1 MNTVTL
7 GGLCV
12 GISVLIGIGVRWWFH
27 EAHRPAAAVP
37 YLLSIAYGMIG
48 IISTGGLLSGV
59 FGIALWGA
67 SGLGDL
73 ALVFGVGGS
82 TADTTRAQQVALTSG
97 GYVTV
102 LLLTVT
108 VICLVRW
115 ASAVPVRKV
124 IAGSLGGACLG
135 LSGTV
140 AGAAAVPLAS
150 AVNALGAAV
159 TMAIQ

>member
-12 GISVLIGIGVRWWFH
+12 GISIVIGIGVRWWFH
-27 EAHRPAAAVP
+27 EAHKPAAAVP
-37 YLLSIAYGMIG
+37 YLLAIAYGMIG
-48 IISTGGLLSGV
+48 IISTGGLLSGT

-82 TADTTRAQQVALTSG
+82 TSDTTRAQQVALTSG
-97 GYVTV
+97 GYVVV

-108 VICLVRW
+108 ILCLAKW
-115 ASAVPVRKV
+115 ATAISPRKLAV
-124 IAGSLGGACLG
+124 GSLAGACLG

-150 AVNALGAAV
+150 AVNAAGAVV